1 MRIFKLIM
9 ANKMVSLIIVLSLCG
24 LTLLSIATVKFVKI
38 VENNETM
45 QSTTE
50 STSNQTTETATE
62 STTQSTTTTT
72 EITTTTTTTTT
83 KAPDP
88 EINSSNVKIIFQPLI
103 YHYTSLEQGSHI
115 AVGIDYNK
123 NYYDEL
129 VEIVC
134 EQTDWTEMGIISIYK
149 FKNVKSVA
157 EVKRIYKK
165 YLSLDI
171 VNQAKLENSNLF
183 SYNNE
188 LYLIEGA
195 KGSFD
200 YDASSITYKGKKDG
214 GYVVAIDQFLG
225 NGAYIGTESFLVKY
239 IDGRFKIVK
248 KLGEEQLHP
257 TEYYSPNYDSVV
269 HACFIT
275 E

>member
-50 STSNQTTETATE
+50 STSNQTTETTIE

-88 EINSSNVKIIFQPLI
+88 EINLSNVKSIFKPLI
-103 YHYTSLEQGSHI
+103 SHYTSLEQGTHNAI
-115 AVGIDYNK
+115 GVDYTH
-123 NYYDEL
+123 NYREEL
-129 VEIVC
+129 MTVIC
-134 EQTDWTEMGIISIYK
+134 EQTDWTELGIESVYK
-149 FKNVKSVA
+149 FKTVKSVA

-165 YLSLDI
+165 YLSSDI
-171 VNQAKLENSNLF
+171 VNQADLNLF

-188 LYLIEGA
+188 LYAIYGA
-195 KGSFD
+195 KGS
-200 YDASSITYKGKKDG
+200 YEYNANSITYKGKKDG
-214 GYVVAIDQFLG
+214 GYVVAIDAFLG
-225 NGAYIGTESFLVKY
+225 NGAYLSTESFLVKY

-248 KLGEEQLHP
+248 KLGEEQIHP
-257 TEYYSPNYDSVV
+257 NDYYVADYER
-269 HACFIT
+269 IY
-275 E
+275 